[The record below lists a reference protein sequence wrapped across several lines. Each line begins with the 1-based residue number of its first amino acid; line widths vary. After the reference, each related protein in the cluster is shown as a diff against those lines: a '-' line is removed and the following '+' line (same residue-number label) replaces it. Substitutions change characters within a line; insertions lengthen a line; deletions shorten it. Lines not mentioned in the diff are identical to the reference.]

1 MVFMKRI
8 FIVSMLV
15 ALLTACGQ
23 ADKENAARL
32 QGEVSKLQA
41 EIITLK
47 AELDAERNGPE
58 RLLARAKNES
68 TQNASN
74 TAKQTLNDLIS
85 RYPESP
91 QAQSGKV
98 LLSEI
103 NSKEEALEKAKQLE
117 AAKAAEEQRKAFA
130 RLDQN
135 LTKETDEVKGITWV
149 SHKSVPVLANYMT
162 LYFGTKDGSVGSY
175 PLRMKFNYY
184 ADDWLFVKTVTVK
197 ADEEVYNLEKMDFE
211 RDNAAG
217 SIWEWSDS
225 PVQNMTMINK
235 ILAAKK
241 VVVRYNGR
249 QYYHDFVL
257 PESQKMAMKDILLAW
272 QRYGGK
278 A

>member
-1 MVFMKRI
+1 MKRI

-135 LTKETDEVKGITWV
+135 LTKETDEIKGITWV

-184 ADDWLFVKTVTVK
+184 ADNWLFVKTVTVK
-197 ADEEVYNLEKMDFE
+197 ADEEVYNLEKIDFE

-225 PVQNMTMINK
+225 PVENMTMINK

>member
-1 MVFMKRI
+1 MKRI